1 MKKQEKQPTF
11 HIENGSRT

>member
-11 HIENGSRT
+11 HIENGSQT

>member
-1 MKKQEKQPTF
+1 MKKQEKQQTF